1 MRRAFTGSAVLQIF
15 LMLFPLHTRAQNQP
29 VHGLWVWKTPSVLAA
44 PHAAGTLRDFCR
56 SKQVNEV
63 NVSFSAA
70 DKGGPSEQNQL
81 ADLVRELHKSNI
93 HVEALLSST
102 DADEPGKPREE
113 LLNHIH
119 DVIEFNKNHPK
130 DPFDGIHL
138 DIEPQQR
145 PENKGPGN
153 LNFLPGLVDAYI
165 AARHLT
171 EPAHLTLNADIQKKL
186 LEGNLDL
193 RRSLLLS
200 LPRITLMLYELSNP
214 NDGES
219 LEQKEE
225 KLSSKSKKYM
235 EMAYQGL
242 GDPKLAKMA
251 IGLRT
256 PDYDQLM
263 PRMLKSIDDTLR
275 SNPHYLGWA
284 WHSYNDQ

>member
-1 MRRAFTGSAVLQIF
+1 MPT
-15 LMLFPLHTRAQNQP
+15 
-29 VHGLWVWKTPSVLAA
+29 A
-44 PHAAGTLRDFCR
+44 PH
-56 SKQVNEV
+56 
-63 NVSFSAA
+63 
-70 DKGGPSEQNQL
+70 
-81 ADLVRELHKSNI
+81 
-93 HVEALLSST
+93 
-102 DADEPGKPREE
+102 
-113 LLNHIH
+113 
-119 DVIEFNKNHPK
+119 
-130 DPFDGIHL
+130 
-138 DIEPQQR
+138 
-145 PENKGPGN
+145 
-153 LNFLPGLVDAYI
+153 
-165 AARHLT
+165 HLT

-186 LEGNLDL
+186 LEGNLDQ

-225 KLSSKSKKYM
+225 KLSSNSKKYM

-263 PRMLKSIDDTLR
+263 PRMLKSVDDTLR